1 MVTIHRTTS
10 NTEEAKGR
18 EGEQCMK
25 QDEDFTGGIYD
36 EFDQIW
42 EEDEEQRRQQAQ
54 FEAWYWELD

>member
-42 EEDEEQRRQQAQ
+42 EEDERTE
-54 FEAWYWELD
+54 ETTSTI